1 MIGNLSKKK
10 GLVSELDNEKITKI
24 SEKVSESMGYIFESA
39 DNKIKTGENV
49 SPLAFKPYEETSDD
63 KYPSEKYVKE
73 SFEMLKE
80 SVGIAS
86 DMAQGALGTLD
97 TKEDVSNKVTYFS
110 ESLTDEQYPSAK
122 AVYNADREL
131 QFKINDVRM
140 KTDVMQLRLNQSNQ
154 ARSFED
160 YNSFCTYVLNYGEEL
175 SDSRSNNYLPVGNN
189 IMIKTIDVPDLW
201 VYGHISKAVT
211 VIPSDDEIITML
223 KTDGYFDIGYLR
235 IAQLETQK
243 VDLSEYYTKETVDS
257 KENELKLA
265 DERLKYYGD
274 KDIVPSPESYFTV
287 NETGETITGL
297 TDEGKTQTELV
308 IPYKI
313 EGKKIAMIGQ
323 SAFSNCTSLNSVNV
337 PNNIT
342 MIGNGAFVMC
352 TSLTSINIPNSVTS
366 IGYASFSGTSLN
378 SINIPD
384 SITSINQ
391 GTFGGC
397 TSLTSINIPNS
408 VTSIERN
415 AFIGCSALTSINIP
429 SNVTSIGDDAFHM
442 RNEAG
447 DNIPLPNLTIYCEQG
462 SYADTY
468 AKTNNIPVVYTEI
481 KDTTLD
487 SKADKSD
494 TYTKTEV
501 DTAIQSA
508 ILDSWEVS
516 V

>member
-1 MIGNLSKKK
+1 MYTDISATDFDNKADKATTLGGYGITDAYTKTEIDTKLSTVYKVK
-10 GLVSELDNEKITKI
+10 GSVNDYS
-24 SEKVSESMGYIFESA
+24 IFEMVTNHEVGDVYNLQGVYTTSYNTTVDKNAFQYTYNSGTSKQYLVAEEISA
-39 DNKIKTGENV
+39 AYQWLNNAKIKIHTGTDTKTGVLIETTDV
-49 SPLAFKPYEETSDD
+49 TGWELTLDDGTLLTSDVYDTVTSIDLTVYHDFKAGDNVVYIKGGFWD
-63 KYPSEKYVKE
+63 K
-73 SFEMLKE
+73 L
-80 SVGIAS
+80 A
-86 DMAQGALGTLD
+86 AT
-97 TKEDVSNKVTYFS
+97 
-110 ESLTDEQYPSAK
+110 
-122 AVYNADREL
+122 
-131 QFKINDVRM
+131 
-140 KTDVMQLRLNQSNQ
+140 
-154 ARSFED
+154 
-160 YNSFCTYVLNYGEEL
+160 
-175 SDSRSNNYLPVGNN
+175 
-189 IMIKTIDVPDLW
+189 
-201 VYGHISKAVT
+201 
-211 VIPSDDEIITML
+211 
-223 KTDGYFDIGYLR
+223 
-235 IAQLETQK
+235 
-243 VDLSEYYTKETVDS
+243 VDLSSYATET
-257 KENELKLA
+257 EL
-265 DERLKYYGD
+265 ERLKYYGD
-274 KDIVPSPESYFTV
+274 KDILPSDESYFTV

-313 EGKKIAMIGQ
+313 EGQKIAMIGQ

-337 PNNIT
+337 PNNVT

-462 SYADTY
+462 SYAETY

-501 DTAIQSA
+501 DTAIQNA
-508 ILDSWEVS
+508 ILDSWEVP